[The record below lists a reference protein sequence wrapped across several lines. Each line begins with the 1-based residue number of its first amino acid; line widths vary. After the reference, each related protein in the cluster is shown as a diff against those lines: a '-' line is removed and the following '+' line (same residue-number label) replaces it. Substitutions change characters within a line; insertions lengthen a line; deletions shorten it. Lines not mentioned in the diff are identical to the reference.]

1 MSKKIL
7 INVFLLV
14 AINLLIKPFWILG
27 IDRTV
32 QNTVGND
39 IYGAYMVMFNISLMF
54 TMLLDFGINNYT
66 SSFIAKHNQ
75 LLSKRFASLFPLK
88 LVFALA
94 YLVVTFCFG
103 FLFGVVGKQLWFL
116 LLLALNQ
123 VLAFFI
129 LFFRANISGLQLF
142 KTDAFLSVTD
152 RGMMIFFAIMLML
165 LYNGNFSIE
174 HFILSQSLGYSASF
188 IISFWVLKKPLQG
201 VKLNFKKV
209 MMWSMIRQ
217 SWPYALLALLM
228 TFYMRADILMMK
240 KLLPNGDEQNGV
252 YAVANRLLEAANM
265 LAVLLAGMLLPL
277 FSNMIKS
284 KQDLSSL
291 IKMSM
296 TLLILPAVG
305 VAAISWFYHMDV
317 MMLLSKTSP
326 VESGHVFKYVM
337 ISFVAMCVMYIFGT
351 LLTANGNISLLNK
364 LAATALVIN
373 LTVNLFLQ
381 PQLGAK
387 GAALSAVF
395 THSFIAITNMYF
407 AIKNL
412 KIKLDPSYLLRFFA
426 VLAVVTICVGLAHN
440 RGINLSVTIGSAI
453 GCAIIMLFITRLIH
467 IQQLKQLLQ
476 SRV

>member
-7 INVFLLV
+7 TNVFLLV

-88 LVFALA
+88 LVFAVA
-94 YLVVTFCFG
+94 YLAVTFCFG

-165 LYNGNFSIE
+165 VYNGNFSIE

-201 VKLNFKKV
+201 VKLNFRKV

-277 FSNMIKS
+277 FSKMIKS

-305 VAAISWFYHMDV
+305 VAAISWFYHMDL

-364 LAATALVIN
+364 LAAMALIIN

-387 GAALSAVF
+387 GAALAAIF
-395 THSFIAITNMYF
+395 THSFIALTNMYF
-407 AIKNL
+407 AIRNL
-412 KIKLDPSYLLRFFA
+412 KIELNVSYLVRFFA
-426 VLAVVTICVGLAHN
+426 VLATVTLSVGLVHY
-440 RGINLSVTIGSAI
+440 RGINLSVAIGSAI
-453 GCAIIMLFITRLIH
+453 VSAIIMLFITRLFH

>member
-1 MSKKIL
+1 MSKKIF

-39 IYGAYMVMFNISLMF
+39 IYGAYMFMFNISLMF

-94 YLVVTFCFG
+94 YLTVTFCFG
-103 FLFGVVGKQLWFL
+103 FLFGVVGKQLWLL

-129 LFFRANISGLQLF
+129 LFFRANIGGLQLF

-165 LYNGNFSIE
+165 VYNGNFSIE

-277 FSNMIKS
+277 FSKMIKS

-305 VAAISWFYHMDV
+305 VAAISWYYHMDV

-326 VESGHVFKYVM
+326 VESGHVFKFVM

-364 LAATALVIN
+364 LAATALIIN
-373 LTVNLFLQ
+373 LTINLFLQ

-387 GAALSAVF
+387 GAALAAVL
-395 THSFIAITNMYF
+395 THSFIALTNMYF
-407 AIKNL
+407 AIINL
-412 KIKLDPSYLLRFFA
+412 KIKIDPSYLLRFFA

-440 RGINLSVTIGSAI
+440 RGINLSVAIGSAI
-453 GCAIIMLFITRLIH
+453 GCAIIMLFITRLIQ